1 MERATLRLQDK
12 LKACSQDAQGVSLI
26 PPSVSSVKSCCMLPW
41 IYLPPWMTGSLQP
54 HLSVAEEPWRRLLMG
69 VLTAARAAV
78 AIPGRPIRACHDHK
92 PGSQH
97 APSLRESV
105 VAELLLRGVPCLSG
119 FHATAFLS

>member
-1 MERATLRLQDK
+1 
-12 LKACSQDAQGVSLI
+12 
-26 PPSVSSVKSCCMLPW
+26 MLPW
-41 IYLPPWMTGSLQP
+41 IYRTRLPGSLQP
-54 HLSVAEEPWRRLLMG
+54 PLSSFAEEPWHWLLMG

-105 VAELLLRGVPCLSG
+105 VAELLLRRVPCLSG